1 MLQTIFFKFA
11 LFAFLHPV
19 VAIKSIG
26 IQAGNNHRLVV
37 ETRGTLAETTE
48 ESQTCL
54 VPSAG
59 NDRGFAF
66 GAHGTEEIHRFVVRI
81 GQAYGHNH
89 VADTHIE
96 GGMNQTCDMKLLNG
110 HFTTLLQLG
119 FVFAILGFFE
129 FEGGSG
135 TTGLEFDLR
144 SHDPFGRKLII
155 ECQDKA
161 RNRNRGACFFRT
173 PLGMTVETIHAVIF
187 EGRNHFAI
195 TAQTET
201 TEAVVL
207 IIVGIL
213 FAFALVFAMRTVAML
228 HCGTGHSVGTLCVL
242 YRSFG
247 SVGFKIRAYAHNA
260 VLDGTLCGGCAR
272 KSGP

>member
-1 MLQTIFFKFA
+1 M
-11 LFAFLHPV
+11 FL
-19 VAIKSIG
+19 SD
-26 IQAGNNHRLVV
+26 
-37 ETRGTLAETTE
+37 
-48 ESQTCL
+48 S
-54 VPSAG
+54 
-59 NDRGFAF
+59 
-66 GAHGTEEIHRFVVRI
+66 
-81 GQAYGHNH
+81 
-89 VADTHIE
+89 
-96 GGMNQTCDMKLLNG
+96 
-110 HFTTLLQLG
+110 
-119 FVFAILGFFE
+119 
-129 FEGGSG
+129 
-135 TTGLEFDLR
+135 
-144 SHDPFGRKLII
+144 
-155 ECQDKA
+155 
-161 RNRNRGACFFRT
+161 
-173 PLGMTVETIHAVIF
+173 LGMTVETIHAVIF

-228 HCGTGHSVGTLCVL
+228 HRGTGHSVGTLCVL